1 MTSLKQAQDEMVK
14 ANSAYRGQFAKA
26 YKHFGYKDEDLFA
39 TYIQFISENTKQWLQ
54 ETVPTWV
61 DKSNVDKQYNGIK
74 QIWENPTAYPTLSP
88 LISDEVKTHLLKT
101 VPVLLNDLTGIGKR
115 FTPKKRKG
123 KEQENPVQD
132 NDDSDSVLT
141 EETYPDNP
149 IIPGYEPKPIT
160 DVVDVDVLHQTIKEQ
175 KADLLRFQEIM
186 KKQKRMLELLLAVS
200 EPLKD
205 NHMFG
210 PIKDLIM
217 ESF

>member
-74 QIWENPTAYPTLSP
+74 QIWEHPESYPTLAP
-88 LISDEVKTHLLKT
+88 LISDEVKTHLVKA
-101 VPVLLNDLTGIGKR
+101 VPALLNDLTGIGKR

-160 DVVDVDVLHQTIKEQ
+160 DVVELQEKIRHQE
-175 KADLLRFQEIM
+175 ADLLRFQEIM
-186 KKQKRMLELLLAVS
+186 KKQKRMLELLLAVVS

-210 PIKDLIM
+210 PIKDFIM
-217 ESF
+217 EAF

>member
-74 QIWENPTAYPTLSP
+74 QIWEHPESYPTLAP
-88 LISDEVKTHLLKT
+88 LISDEVKTHLVKA
-101 VPVLLNDLTGIGKR
+101 VPALLNDLTGIGKR

-160 DVVDVDVLHQTIKEQ
+160 DVVELQEKIRHQE
-175 KADLLRFQEIM
+175 ADLLRFQEIM

-210 PIKDLIM
+210 PIKDFIM